1 MRLLEGQLGLALIE
15 RSPRGSK
22 LTPAGALV
30 AGWAQAAVDAAE
42 SLDAGLT
49 ALRRERDSRL
59 RIAASMTVAEYLLPA
74 WLTALRAVDPGAVV
88 ALSAVNSAEVAQA
101 VLADAADIGFVE
113 GPGTPDGLHAEPVGR
128 DALTLVVGPSHPW
141 ARRRSG
147 VPAAE
152 LARTALVSREAGS
165 GTRGYLEEALRAQAG
180 LERVPSAAEL
190 SSTTA
195 IKAAVAAGAAPAVLS
210 SLAVAAELAAGTL
223 RQVPVTGVN
232 LTRTIRAVWTEGRR
246 LTGPALDLYA
256 IAIRSAHPRGR
267 RLLPDEPGA
276 RGLAR
281 RVGPR
286 GRVVRSL
293 RGPGR
298 GHGGKDRGGPWRALL
313 PPGRGGQRQ
322 RADVAQQRHPG
333 QDGHRHRG
341 GVLAVPDEDLPGA
354 ERAAECGQARRRQH
368 REQPVP
374 HADGPGHEQD
384 PGADQGDAEDC
395 VDRQHRRRGGD
406 LGQDSGVRVGGRYL
420 DVEVEDDAQAILD
433 DQHDQHRHAYL
444 PEPGPARP
452 APPLGSRVS
461 CISHPRPAS
470 PTLPSTNNGP
480 AAAPVH
486 RWRRVG
492 RLAYACSRWSPS
504 KFQPTPPPHQHR
516 WPRRRASSDLAA
528 ASRHLAPSG

>member
-1 MRLLEGQLGLALIE
+1 MPLPSRVSDLTGFDLLLSVARTGSIGRAAGEHGVSQPAASARMRLLEGQLGLALIE

-22 LTPAGALV
+22 LTPVGALV

-59 RIAASMTVAEYLLPA
+59 RIAASMTVAEYLLPT

-113 GPGTPDGLHAEPVGR
+113 GPGIPDGLHAEPVGR

-223 RQVPVTGVN
+223 RQVPVTGVD
-232 LTRTIRAVWTEGRR
+232 LTRTLRAVWTEGRR

-256 IAIRSAHPRGR
+256 IAIRSTR

-281 RVGPR
+281 RVGPL
-286 GRVVRSL
+286 GRVVRPI
-293 RGPGR
+293 RGPGGR
-298 GHGGKDRGGPWRALL
+298 HGG
-313 PPGRGGQRQ
+313 
-322 RADVAQQRHPG
+322 
-333 QDGHRHRG
+333 
-341 GVLAVPDEDLPGA
+341 
-354 ERAAECGQARRRQH
+354 
-368 REQPVP
+368 
-374 HADGPGHEQD
+374 
-384 PGADQGDAEDC
+384 
-395 VDRQHRRRGGD
+395 
-406 LGQDSGVRVGGRYL
+406 
-420 DVEVEDDAQAILD
+420 
-433 DQHDQHRHAYL
+433 
-444 PEPGPARP
+444 
-452 APPLGSRVS
+452 
-461 CISHPRPAS
+461 
-470 PTLPSTNNGP
+470 
-480 AAAPVH
+480 
-486 RWRRVG
+486 
-492 RLAYACSRWSPS
+492 
-504 KFQPTPPPHQHR
+504 
-516 WPRRRASSDLAA
+516 
-528 ASRHLAPSG
+528 

>member
-1 MRLLEGQLGLALIE
+1 MPLPSRVSDLTGFDLLLSVARTGSIGRAAAEHGVSQPAASARMRLLEGQLGLALIE

-30 AGWAQAAVDAAE
+30 AGWAQAALDAAE

-74 WLTALRAVDPGAVV
+74 WLTALRAVDPGAIV

-113 GPGTPDGLHAEPVGR
+113 GPGIPDGLHAEPVGR

-223 RQVPVTGVN
+223 RQVPVTGVD
-232 LTRTIRAVWTEGRR
+232 LTRTLRAVWTEGRR

-256 IAIRSAHPRGR
+256 IAIRSAQPRGR

-281 RVGPR
+281 GDGPF
-286 GRVVRSL
+286 GRVVRPI

-298 GHGGKDRGGPWRALL
+298 RHGGDTGAAGREPGREPDRPRPAVL

-354 ERAAECGQARRRQH
+354 ERAAEGGQARRRQH

-384 PGADQGDAEDC
+384 
-395 VDRQHRRRGGD
+395 RRCRSGRCRGLRGP
-406 LGQDSGVRVGGRYL
+406 S
-420 DVEVEDDAQAILD
+420 A
-433 DQHDQHRHAYL
+433 
-444 PEPGPARP
+444 PEA
-452 APPLGSRVS
+452 
-461 CISHPRPAS
+461 
-470 PTLPSTNNGP
+470 
-480 AAAPVH
+480 
-486 RWRRVG
+486 RWR
-492 RLAYACSRWSPS
+492 SR
-504 KFQPTPPPHQHR
+504 
-516 WPRRRASSDLAA
+516 
-528 ASRHLAPSG
+528 